1 MSRGSSVS
9 MVTRFRAGRSGMRV
23 SVGVRSFYIVQN
35 VRPAL
40 GPPSLGGYRCFIQG
54 IMQPGRDVDH
64 SPPSSAEFKNEWSC
78 ISSSPVCLYGLQW
91 DNFTFFFSCISEY
104 PRFGLRSSPCTL
116 RYLLYYVFFVTLFT
130 TYSAIRSF
138 LRPLL
143 YVFYTNNLS
152 SRMTINF
159 SIMINF
165 VADFL
170 FRTDNFAA
178 LIV

>member
-91 DNFTFFFSCISEY
+91 DNFTFFFHAFLSTRDLDFVLRHVLCVTFFATSSS
-104 PRFGLRSSPCTL
+104 LRSLL
-116 RYLLYYVFFVTLFT
+116 RTQRYVLFCVLCCMFST
-130 TYSAIRSF
+130 QIIC
-138 LRPLL
+138 LRG
-143 YVFYTNNLS
+143 
-152 SRMTINF
+152 
-159 SIMINF
+159 
-165 VADFL
+165 
-170 FRTDNFAA
+170 
-178 LIV
+178 